1 VQLWQ
6 QMRALSQGIRTGRID
21 ASQFG
26 IVPTQPGVTAFL
38 DAVQAQVDSQRQ
50 PQKAVWKSQTPG
62 SAGDKPSGG
71 NGAGPPGDA
80 GGGEGAQGMEE
91 G

>member
-1 VQLWQ
+1 MQLWQ

-26 IVPTQPGVTAFL
+26 LSPAQPGVTAFL
-38 DAVQAQVDSQRQ
+38 DAVQQQVDTQRQ
-50 PQKAVWKSQTPG
+50 AQKDAWKAPG
-62 SAGDKPSGG
+62 AGAAADKP
-71 NGAGPPGDA
+71 A
-80 GGGEGAQGMEE
+80 GGGQGDHPEGDNGAQGMDE